1 MLNKE
6 YNISSIAT
14 NQATSQ
20 EKDSVITKL
29 NNNISNTIINNVIN
43 TELSENFRFSEDI
56 ELTDKEFC
64 QLLNIVI
71 NSSMQE
77 YDVISFI
84 QLDISQNLNSTIQRT
99 NIKAYALVDIS
110 FLKDNFNLNIK
121 NNLLVVNNY
130 IKNQNNITN
139 NQISKTV
146 SVNDIQFDNAD
157 SDLKSMFFESIF
169 ADIYDTVVQQ
179 LQETFNCQVQY
190 QNNKVLIYA

>member
-1 MLNKE
+1 
-6 YNISSIAT
+6 
-14 NQATSQ
+14 
-20 EKDSVITKL
+20 
-29 NNNISNTIINNVIN
+29 
-43 TELSENFRFSEDI
+43 
-56 ELTDKEFC
+56 
-64 QLLNIVI
+64 
-71 NSSMQE
+71 MQE

-190 QNNKVLIYA
+190 QHNKVLIYA